1 MIRSLNELLS
11 AAAARRGTRAVI
23 VAPYTPDIIAAAQDA
38 TERLGFHCILVGNRE
53 SMPPFPAGATFEV
66 APATDAGEA
75 LRLSVSILRDG
86 QGDML
91 VKGSVDTSTLMK
103 AVLQEDAGLRTGRT
117 LSDVVAIEYGR
128 GDATRLLFITD
139 GGVTT
144 APDLKMKRELIVNA
158 VEVAHAL
165 GNPEP
170 RVAVLSA
177 TEFVNPAL
185 QSTLDAAA
193 LAKMNERGQI
203 SGCIVEGPL
212 ALDNALSPEAAA
224 EKNLRSPVAGHADI
238 LLAHSIEVAN
248 SLAKGA
254 TYFAGLPLAHVIVG
268 ARIPVLISSRADK
281 RDARLLS
288 MALGGMLGKR

>member
-1 MIRSLNELLS
+1 MIRSFKELLT
-11 AAAARRGTRAVI
+11 AAAARQGKRVAI
-23 VAPYTPDIIAAAQDA
+23 VAPYSAEITAAAQDA
-38 TERLGFHCILVGNRE
+38 SEQLGYHCTLIGSRTNIPV
-53 SMPPFPAGATFEV
+53 S
-66 APATDAGEA
+66 PATASMEILDVPDLNEA
-75 LRLSVSILRDG
+75 LRRALQLIRDG
-86 QGDML
+86 HGDIL
-91 VKGSVDTSTLMK
+91 VKGNIDTSALMK
-103 AVLQEDAGLRTGRT
+103 AVLQEDNGLRTGRI
-117 LSDVVAIEYGR
+117 LSDVVAVEYGR
-128 GDATRLLFITD
+128 DGEQRLLLITD

-144 APDLKMKRELIVNA
+144 APDLKTKRELILNA

-177 TEFVNPAL
+177 TEFVNPGM

-203 SGCIVEGPL
+203 TGCLVEGPL
-212 ALDNALSPEAAA
+212 ALDNALSAEAAA
-224 EKNLRSPVAGHADI
+224 EKKLRSPVAGHADI

-268 ARIPVLISSRADK
+268 ARVPVLISSRSDK
-281 RDARLLS
+281 REARLAS
-288 MALGGMLGKR
+288 IALGGMLG